1 MPESNP
7 DEDPFREMRT
17 MILLSLPYPPLP
29 VVASRVEPDECKT
42 DQNIVTTTH
51 TFIARCLDA
60 AAARNDKE
68 ANTARRKRQTEVFQR
83 YLHALAS
90 RGFFEQPQ
98 GLYELYCEF
107 SRQQIQTYFPEGHPL
122 DLSFMP
128 LSSICRG
135 DPAHV
140 KMAEYMAGQS
150 ILFNDEPLVTRED
163 YLQREFSELI
173 LMHRHRM
180 GHAMTPEERARLDKQ
195 EGKSRVEELD

>member
-1 MPESNP
+1 MP

-17 MILLSLPYPPLP
+17 MILLSMPYPPLP
-29 VVASRVEPDECKT
+29 VIASKVEDGNGALGEK
-42 DQNIVTTTH
+42 IVTTTH

-90 RGFFEQPQ
+90 YGFFEQPP
-98 GLYELYCEF
+98 GLYDLYCAF
-107 SRQQIQTYFPEGHPL
+107 SREQIQTYFPEGHPL

-135 DPAHV
+135 DPAHI

-163 YLQREFSELI
+163 YLQREFGDLI

-180 GHAMTPEERARLDKQ
+180 GHAMTPEERARLEKQ
-195 EGKSRVEELD
+195 EENSRVEELD